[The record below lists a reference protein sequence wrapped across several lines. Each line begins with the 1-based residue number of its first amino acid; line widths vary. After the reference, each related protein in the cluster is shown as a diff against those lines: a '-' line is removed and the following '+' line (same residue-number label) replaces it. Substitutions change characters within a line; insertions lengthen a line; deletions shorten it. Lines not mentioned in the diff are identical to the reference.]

1 MNREACYDRDNDFYM
16 VDMDIDVNNYN
27 QPQAYT
33 NMNNP
38 IVEPMQ
44 ERVINKTIIHEVPHV
59 CPINTRIVNHHIFR
73 HTYTPQY
80 TCCEENIC
88 SNEQCGS
95 CCCNNFR

>member
-1 MNREACYDRDNDFYM
+1 
-16 VDMDIDVNNYN
+16 
-27 QPQAYT
+27 
-33 NMNNP
+33 MNNP